1 MPYPSHGV
9 LGTASLTADYSDI
22 LDQLTVGSS
31 KVLDGYN
38 GPARQLTYTGKT
50 SFVSPKTT
58 KKLSRKGHTKRMVT
72 LRKMS
77 LIYALDILMK
87 SCRFCS

>member
-1 MPYPSHGV
+1 MNLSVFSHEF
-9 LGTASLTADYSDI
+9 LAI
-22 LDQLTVGSS
+22 LV
-31 KVLDGYN
+31 VC
-38 GPARQLTYTGKT
+38 
-50 SFVSPKTT
+50 
-58 KKLSRKGHTKRMVT
+58 T